1 MKVYIGPYR
10 KNVSR
15 KINIRIDKYDSWNA
29 DHTIALIAVPL
40 LKQLQQ
46 EKHGAPNVDDED
58 VPDAIKSVNA
68 KAKETEW
75 DVDEFHFDR
84 WDYVLGEIIWAL
96 EQVVEDKT
104 DDFYDWSAAPKDIG
118 VVEMMATLKVD
129 EKGMKAYHERK
140 QKGLSLF
147 GKYYL
152 ALWD

>member
-10 KNVSR
+10 KKAER
-15 KINIRIDKYDSWNA
+15 KINIRIDAYDSWNA
-29 DHTIALIAVPL
+29 DHTIALIAAPL
-40 LKQLQQ
+40 LKQLQK

-68 KAKETEW
+68 KAKETER

-84 WDYVLGEIIWAL
+84 WEYVLNEIIWAL
-96 EQVVEDKT
+96 DQVVEDKS
-104 DDFYDWSAAPKDIG
+104 DDFYDWSAVPKDVG
-118 VVEMMATLKVD
+118 VVEMMATMKVD
-129 EKGMKAYHERK
+129 EQGLKEYHDRK
-140 QKGLSLF
+140 RKGLMLF